1 MKLFAA
7 TILLTFNALNL
18 ISSLSNLH
26 GVNPKYLSKYSNSFL
41 TCDGRNIKKEEINDD
56 YCDCINGEDEPGTS
70 ACLNSKFYCLNKN
83 HIPIYISSSK
93 VNDGVC
99 DEECCDG
106 SDEYNGF
113 VTCPNTCKQ
122 AAVEY
127 NRDKKKE
134 LEMKQVAM
142 KTKLEYVNFHKTEK
156 KRRELELKKLQS
168 QIADSV
174 ALVEKY
180 TKAKEEAQIYEERVE
195 KLRNSTMAKKQQK
208 ECPTNLKAIRNDFK
222 NLRNKLIKA
231 NEKINFLFEVVEPL
245 NKKTLSEKSVEEEEF
260 EEPVLSENCLHDPV
274 LMEMKTN
281 IEQLRYDNSEEVVVP
296 AEPLEEEGDDVVYS
310 IEELEKF
317 FDPCQDNHSSG
328 FECLKSGLNKIKL
341 NLVGFYSW
349 KGWNKLFY
357 KTPLNLINSFLY
369 KSSITK
375 TGDEVVDDLESRF
388 GEYKDLSEAEKNLEL
403 AENEK
408 RDLESKIEKLETIS
422 GIDFGPLGI
431 FEKLYEQCINLDTPE
446 YTYEVCLFGRSTQKS
461 KKGHGDTSIGSFK
474 RWGKRGDDKVDYN
487 YMMFENGVSC
497 WNGPERSLEVTF
509 ECGQEN
515 KALSVAEPS
524 KCEYSIKI
532 LTPAVCEDDNINNRD
547 EL

>member
-26 GVNPKYLSKYSNSFL
+26 GVNPKYLSKYSNNFL
-41 TCDGRNIKKEEINDD
+41 TCDGRNIKKEEINDGYLTDQSSHSNYFYFID
-56 YCDCINGEDEPGTS
+56 YCDCINGEDEP
-70 ACLNSKFYCLNKN
+70 
-83 HIPIYISSSK
+83 

-106 SDEYNGF
+106 SDEYNGNICYIFSYLLTKLGF

-156 KRRELELKKLQS
+156 KRRELELKKLLS

-260 EEPVLSENCLHDPV
+260 EEPVLSENCLRDPV

-431 FEKLYEQCINLDTPE
+431 FEKLYEQCI
-446 YTYEVCLFGRSTQKS
+446 
-461 KKGHGDTSIGSFK
+461 
-474 RWGKRGDDKVDYN
+474 
-487 YMMFENGVSC
+487 
-497 WNGPERSLEVTF
+497 
-509 ECGQEN
+509 
-515 KALSVAEPS
+515 
-524 KCEYSIKI
+524 
-532 LTPAVCEDDNINNRD
+532 
-547 EL
+547 